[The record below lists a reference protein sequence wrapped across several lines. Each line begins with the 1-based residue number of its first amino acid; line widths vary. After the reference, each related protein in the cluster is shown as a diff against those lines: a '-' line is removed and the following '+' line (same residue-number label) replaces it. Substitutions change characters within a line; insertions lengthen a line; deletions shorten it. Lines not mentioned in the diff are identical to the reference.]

1 MLMTLLKQ
9 CLSILRGKGWQIS
22 ICKLFSFCFLLF
34 IIILIDSLPDQ
45 FLPESISTS
54 VAAARS
60 PSPDVHTSVPT
71 IATVNAA
78 IAE

>member
-34 IIILIDSLPDQ
+34 IIIDSLPDQ
-45 FLPESISTS
+45 FLPESIRAS

-71 IATVNAA
+71 IATVKAA

>member
-1 MLMTLLKQ
+1 MVMTLLKQ

-34 IIILIDSLPDQ
+34 IIIDSLPDQ
-45 FLPESISTS
+45 FLPESIRAS

-60 PSPDVHTSVPT
+60 PSPDVQTSVPT